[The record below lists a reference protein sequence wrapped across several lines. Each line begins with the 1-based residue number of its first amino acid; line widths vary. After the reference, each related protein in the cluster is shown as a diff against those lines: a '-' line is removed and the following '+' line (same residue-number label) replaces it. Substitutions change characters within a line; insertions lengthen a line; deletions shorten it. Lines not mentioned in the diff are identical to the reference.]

1 MTPAGTVAVKGES
14 NRHMASSLVTVFGG
28 SGFLGREIVKHLV
41 AAGHR
46 VRVGVRRPEVLSQL
60 GRDGCVEAVHADVSN
75 ESTVA
80 NAVEGADW
88 VVNSV
93 GHYVEKQGATF
104 HQIHALGARHV
115 ARQAKRAGVQ
125 RLVQISGLGADPA
138 SPSPFVRSRGIG
150 DNFVREAFGGATILR
165 PSAIFGPGDALLN
178 KLADVARYS
187 PVVPLFGDGRTR
199 LQPVFVEDVAEAC
212 ARALADPSTVGRVYE
227 LGGADVFAYSEL
239 VQLLLERMGWRR
251 IIVPVPFG
259 VWDILAG
266 AMAWHPNAPLTRDQV
281 YLLKSHN
288 VVAEGALTLED
299 LGIRPVRVEDVLSA
313 CLG

>member
-1 MTPAGTVAVKGES
+1 MSP
-14 NRHMASSLVTVFGG
+14 
-28 SGFLGREIVKHLV
+28 
-41 AAGHR
+41 
-46 VRVGVRRPEVLSQL
+46 
-60 GRDGCVEAVHADVSN
+60 
-75 ESTVA
+75 
-80 NAVEGADW
+80 
-88 VVNSV
+88 
-93 GHYVEKQGATF
+93 
-104 HQIHALGARHV
+104 
-115 ARQAKRAGVQ
+115 RQAKRAGVQ
-125 RLVQISGLGADPA
+125 RLIQISGLGADPA

-165 PSAIFGPGDALLN
+165 PSAIFGPADALLN

-266 AMAWHPNAPLTRDQV
+266 AMAWYPECTADARPGV
-281 YLLKSHN
+281 P
-288 VVAEGALTLED
+288 AEKPQCGRGGRVD
-299 LGIRPVRVEDVLSA
+299 LGRPGHSPGAGGRRLVRLSRLA
-313 CLG
+313 GRQHAELVHRTESVPCWRSTRHFFGSSRARS